1 MDQPTWF
8 MKNNEAKGCG
18 CLSIIGSGLVTVAM
32 FVIVGLFVGLIQTC
46 STSPE
51 QEAVN
56 EAQENVDHWEWV
68 VKNGQ
73 EELDGYRYAGAYGN
87 REEAMKFLLV
97 SPIVQEDEQKLAE
110 ARQKLAEAQ
119 AALEHRSLPAP
130 TPTSTPV
137 VKVEQ
142 TDPQQSEKLRAELTK
157 SQLEIRQQWQAAIAE
172 NTPTSQATPV
182 PTPLATPVPT
192 PIPEPTPEVTVQA
205 APEPES
211 TPEPTPTPRPLRAEP
226 VAPKAEPV
234 APKVNMARVAREA
247 ELHHMSPE
255 QYLEIMTRKGGL
267 RRLQ

>member
-1 MDQPTWF
+1 M
-8 MKNNEAKGCG
+8 
-18 CLSIIGSGLVTVAM
+18 
-32 FVIVGLFVGLIQTC
+32 
-46 STSPE
+46 
-51 QEAVN
+51 
-56 EAQENVDHWEWV
+56 DHWEWV

-130 TPTSTPV
+130 TPV